1 MIKDSVQAFKWIK
14 LSADQSNSD
23 AQFSVANMYRYGS
36 GVEQNINEC
45 VRYYRLSAEQG
56 NSSAQFSLGLMYDC
70 GLGVKRDVNE
80 SAIWWQKAA
89 EQGNSN
95 AQYCL
100 GRMYRYGHGVKQDA
114 KEGYKWFKL
123 AAEKGDTAAQSYLA
137 RWTVD
142 ALKAV
147 YSHSIRN
154 EESINNSDFCGCFH
168 CISIFPVADV
178 KLSDLI
184 IEKDGHRTAICP
196 ICGIDSV
203 LGDSTVEITAELLE
217 KMNEYY
223 F

>member
-1 MIKDSVQAFKWIK
+1 MTNRFTEEEI
-14 LSADQSNSD
+14 SN
-23 AQFSVANMYRYGS
+23 
-36 GVEQNINEC
+36 
-45 VRYYRLSAEQG
+45 LH
-56 NSSAQFSLGLMYDC
+56 L
-70 GLGVKRDVNE
+70 
-80 SAIWWQKAA
+80 
-89 EQGNSN
+89 
-95 AQYCL
+95 L
-100 GRMYRYGHGVKQDA
+100 GRMLGQSRRFATSPLNKAGKNHLFMMLDA
-114 KEGYKWFKL
+114 AHNIPGALIDPEHYDIESDVARLKELLDRMNDPIFLQKDSADEDK
-123 AAEKGDTAAQSYLA
+123 A
-137 RWTVD
+137 WTVD

-203 LGDSTVEITAELLE
+203 LGDASVEITAELLE
-217 KMNEYY
+217 SMNEYY

>member
-1 MIKDSVQAFKWIK
+1 M
-14 LSADQSNSD
+14 SNR
-23 AQFSVANMYRYGS
+23 FT
-36 GVEQNINEC
+36 ETEINH
-45 VRYYRLSAEQG
+45 LH
-56 NSSAQFSLGLMYDC
+56 L
-70 GLGVKRDVNE
+70 
-80 SAIWWQKAA
+80 
-89 EQGNSN
+89 
-95 AQYCL
+95 L
-100 GRMYRYGHGVKQDA
+100 GRMLASTRNFATSPLNKAGKQHFFYILDA
-114 KEGYKWFKL
+114 AHNIPGSLLNPEHYNIESDVARLKELLDGMNDPIFKDS
-123 AAEKGDTAAQSYLA
+123 ADEDKA
-137 RWTVD
+137 WTVD

-203 LGDSTVEITAELLE
+203 LGDASVEITAELLE
-217 KMNEYY
+217 ALNQYY